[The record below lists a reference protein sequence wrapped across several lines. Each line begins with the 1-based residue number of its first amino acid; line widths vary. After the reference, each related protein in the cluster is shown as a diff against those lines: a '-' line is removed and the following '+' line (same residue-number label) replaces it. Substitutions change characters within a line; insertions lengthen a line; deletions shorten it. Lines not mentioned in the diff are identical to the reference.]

1 MKIIGLTGGIGSGKT
16 TVAAM
21 FKEFGVPVYIA
32 DDEAKKLTNTS
43 KIIRRKLTKLLGEQ
57 TYIDHKLNRK
67 YVASKIF
74 NDTHLLQ
81 QVNAIIHPK
90 VGAHFKKWVQKQD
103 APYVIKEVAILFEN
117 GSYKQCD
124 LTILVTSP
132 LEVRIA
138 RVMERDATTK
148 EAVLERVKN
157 QWSDSEK
164 RKLADIVIENTDL
177 SKTKAQVQKIHSSL
191 Q

>member
-1 MKIIGLTGGIGSGKT
+1 MKIVGLTGGIGSGKT

-21 FKEFGVPVYIA
+21 FKELGVPVYIA

-43 KIIRRKLTKLLGEQ
+43 KVIRRKLIALLGEEA
-57 TYIDHKLNRK
+57 YVDGALNRK
-67 YVASKIF
+67 FVASKIF
-74 NDTHLLQ
+74 NDTELLQ

-90 VGAHFKKWVQKQD
+90 VGAHFKRWVKKQD
-103 APYVIKEVAILFEN
+103 APYCIKEVAILFEN

-124 LTILVTSP
+124 VTILVVSP
-132 LEVRIA
+132 LEVRIN
-138 RVMERDATTK
+138 RVMQRDNTSE

-157 QWSDSEK
+157 QWTDAEK
-164 RKLADIVIENTDL
+164 SKLATIIIENKTL
-177 SKTKAQVQKIHSSL
+177 SETKKQVQKIHASL

>member
-1 MKIIGLTGGIGSGKT
+1 MKIVGLTGGIGSGKT

-21 FKEFGVPVYIA
+21 FKELGVPVYIA

-43 KIIRRKLTKLLGEQ
+43 KVIRRKLTKLLGDE
-57 TYIDHKLNRK
+57 TYKDNALNRK
-67 YVASKIF
+67 FVASKIF
-74 NDTHLLQ
+74 NDTELLK

-90 VGAHFKKWVQKQD
+90 VGAHFKRWLQKQKG
-103 APYVIKEVAILFEN
+103 PYCIKEVAILFEN

-132 LEVRIA
+132 LEARIK
-138 RVMERDATTK
+138 RVMDRDTTSK
-148 EAVLERVKN
+148 DAVLERVKN
-157 QWSDSEK
+157 QWLDSEK
-164 RKLADIVIENTDL
+164 IKLADIVIDNTDL